1 MLKQAYVN
9 MKFGDKIIDQ
19 SQIFYIR
26 KNVFA
31 FVNIK

>member
-1 MLKQAYVN
+1 MNKQTFTN
-9 MKFGDKIIDQ
+9 MKFGNVLINQ

-31 FVNIK
+31 FVNLK